1 MEMKILRVI
10 ALAAFVL
17 LAAACGALNPAL
29 TPFYAPPEPLPPGAP
44 GEIIKTEPISTNNA
58 NVQAWRVMYHSRD
71 VNGNDIAVTGMFAA
85 PVASAS
91 PDGLPLLALAHGTEG
106 LGRQCAPSL
115 DPWGLPP
122 IVGDFLSFPD
132 STVLPFV
139 QAGYAVTATD
149 YQGLGAPGDASYF
162 VGKVE
167 AQNVFD
173 SIRAIRRFDPIRLN
187 DETYVWG
194 HSQGGHSVAF
204 AAQLAHEIAP
214 DIQLQGIILAAPA
227 TQLKGLVDT
236 VLGPNT
242 PSVMTGIAASVA
254 ASWSQSYHLPLDSV
268 FTSKG
273 LEQAPSLYQECVMGA
288 VLAFNSQP
296 PKTYYFIDP
305 TTTSPWSDTMWLNT
319 PQALLYPA
327 PLFVAQGTADTVVAP
342 QTTESFVGELCK
354 AGNTVLFLKYPGA
367 DHLGVMKASNADV
380 LAWLGARLRQEPAPS
395 NCSPPEAAVAT
406 PTPPASLPQ
415 EVVFA
420 DGAFVP
426 DDATMA
432 QLRAR
437 LPKFLEQNQDKF
449 NADRAPIVARLPG
462 YTLQYRGEL
471 ENGKRVIS
479 VNAMCAAPENWQTRW
494 VMVLDG
500 GDCFFQV
507 KYDLD
512 AGTFF
517 DLSVNGEA

>member
-1 MEMKILRVI
+1 MKTLRVF

-17 LAAACGALNPAL
+17 LAAACGALNPEL
-29 TPFYAPPEPLPPGAP
+29 TPFYTPPEPLPPGAP
-44 GEIIKTEPISTNNA
+44 GEIIKTENLRTNNA
-58 NVQAWRVMYHSRD
+58 NVRAWRVMYHSRD
-71 VNGNDIAVTGMFAA
+71 VKGNDIAVTGLFAA
-85 PVASAS
+85 PVAPAS
-91 PDGLPLLALAHGTEG
+91 PDGAPLLALAHGTEG

-122 IVGDFLSFPD
+122 LVGDFLSFPD

-139 QAGYAVTATD
+139 QAGFAVTATD

-167 AQNVFD
+167 AQNVLD
-173 SIRAIRRFDPIRLN
+173 SIRAIRRFDQIKLN
-187 DETYVWG
+187 DQTYVWG

-204 AAQLAHEIAP
+204 TAQLAKEIAP
-214 DIQLQGIILAAPA
+214 EIQLQGIVLAAPA

-236 VLGPNT
+236 ALGPNT

-254 ASWSQSYHLPLDSV
+254 ASWGQSYHLPLDSV
-268 FTSKG
+268 FTSEG
-273 LEQAPSLYQECVMGA
+273 LKQAPALYRECVIGA
-288 VLAFNSQP
+288 VLAFNSQT

-319 PQALLYPA
+319 PQAMLYPA
-327 PLFVAQGTADTVVAP
+327 PLFIAQGTADTVVAP
-342 QTTESFVGELCK
+342 QTTASFVEELCK
-354 AGNTVLFLKYPGA
+354 AGNTVLFQHYPGA

-380 LAWLGARLRQEPAPS
+380 LAWLGARVRKEAAPS
-395 NCSPPEAAVAT
+395 NCSEPGASAAT
-406 PTPPASLPQ
+406 PTPVLALPQ
-415 EVVFA
+415 EVIFT

-449 NADRAPIVARLPG
+449 NADRAPIVERLPS
-462 YTLQYRGEL
+462 YTVQYRGEI
-471 ENGKRVIS
+471 ENGKRVIA
-479 VNAMCAAPENWQTRW
+479 VNAMCTPLENWQTRW
-494 VMVLDG
+494 IMVLDG

-507 KYDLD
+507 QYDAD
-512 AGTFF
+512 AGSFF